1 MTMYNVHANWGMKLH
16 STVKDGASKD
26 FFFFSDEFNY
36 SGNGVKKHS
45 FYNCLRMSGKGEDP

>member
-1 MTMYNVHANWGMKLH
+1 MYNVHANWGMKLH